1 MKYIGVKEAAKKWNI
16 SDRRVRLMCSEG
28 RIEGAIKLEWSWAIP
43 EDTVKP
49 TDGRSTRH
57 MKNRYLRLGFIDLEK
72 ALELKEQFPYECIYL
87 KSSLGQNLILN
98 NTLYSLTN
106 EDVKI
111 DKDEILDILNHKINN
126 KLSFDETILLSNI
139 NACYENMA
147 SLFSDFRENNFK
159 AFLARLFQGTY
170 YESKYDAD
178 NEVALQMEVL
188 FSQYEIEWKNLNP
201 IYKAVLVFS
210 ELERITPFEKFN
222 KVVSVLVLNGLLIS
236 SGYYPLSLNA
246 ELDDEI
252 NATLTLIKRRGNYQD
267 LALVVERAL
276 FKTYSELQYV

>member
-72 ALELKEQFPYECIYL
+72 ASEFKERYPYDKVSL
-87 KSSLGQNLILN
+87 KSSFGQDLILG
-98 NTLYSLTN
+98 NTLYSFTN

-111 DKDEILDILNHKINN
+111 DKDEILDILNHKLNN

-139 NACYENMA
+139 NACYQDMEG
-147 SLFSDFRENNFK
+147 LFSDFRENNFK
-159 AFLARLFQGTY
+159 VFLKRLFQGTI
-170 YESKYDAD
+170 YESSYDD
-178 NEVALQMEVL
+178 SEDIALQMEVL
-188 FSQYEIEWKNLNP
+188 FSQYEIEWKNLNS

-210 ELERITPFEKFN
+210 ELERIHPLKKFDR
-222 KVVSVLVLNGLLIS
+222 VVSVLVLNGLLVS
-236 SGYYPLSLNA
+236 SGYYPLSLSE
-246 ELDDEI
+246 ELNDEI
-252 NATLTLIKRRGNYQD
+252 NATLTLIQRRGNYQD